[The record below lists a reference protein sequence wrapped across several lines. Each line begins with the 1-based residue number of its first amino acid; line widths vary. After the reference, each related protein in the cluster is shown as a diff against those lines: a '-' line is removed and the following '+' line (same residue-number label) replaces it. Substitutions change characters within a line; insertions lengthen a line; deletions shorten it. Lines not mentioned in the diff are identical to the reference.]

1 MYKNTFKNL
10 SKYAVL
16 ELVPDL
22 RVLSSLCVSFP
33 QPGRSS
39 LTLSWPRWHLQNTAL
54 SSQLFSRLCP
64 GAFLFPLLSFQ
75 CLFL

>member
-22 RVLSSLCVSFP
+22 RVLSSLYVSFP

-39 LTLSWPRWHLQNTAL
+39 LTLGWPRWRLQN
-54 SSQLFSRLCP
+54 QLFSKLCP